1 MFKEIAKKS
10 DDPDVKV
17 IAQLGEANCL
27 KLMGKKVEALKI
39 LDKLKD
45 NDQYEQ
51 IVTMEIAKLAEDTDN
66 INEALWAYKKLKL
79 NVGANDPTGM
89 FYQYKI
95 AQLEQKLQTTIKGK

>member
-1 MFKEIAKKS
+1 
-10 DDPDVKV
+10 
-17 IAQLGEANCL
+17 
-27 KLMGKKVEALKI
+27 MGKKVEALKI